1 MKRITED
8 GEIVDI
14 NCEDCVT
21 GIHPNWK
28 TPYNHNTNA
37 ESDRTGTLFTDESLT
52 DQSFKEEAD
61 INTIMERYGK
71 GAIPN
76 VVLPEH
82 FGDAFAIPTL
92 LEARTRIAENNATFY
107 NLPPKIR
114 EEFLNDPARWEERV
128 INDVATGNL
137 DDLERMGIDMTQVR
151 ERMKTHDDKVT
162 AERETQEEKQ
172 LAELQERLAK
182 RAAAPQGGSPA
193 PGAPAGGGG
202 TPVPPTTRK
211 D

>member
-21 GIHPNWK
+21 GIVPFFK
-28 TPYNHNTNA
+28 TPHNHNRNA
-37 ESDRTGTLFTDESLT
+37 ESARVATENNGKSLT
-52 DQSFKEEAD
+52 DQSFKDEAD
-61 INTIMERYGK
+61 INVIMERYGK
-71 GAIPN
+71 GATPN

-82 FGDAFAIPTL
+82 FGDAFQIPTL

-107 NLPPKIR
+107 LLPANIR
-114 EEFLNDPARWEERV
+114 EEFLNDPARWEQRIIE
-128 INDVATGNL
+128 DVNTGNL
-137 DDLERMGIDMTQVR
+137 DDLERMGIDMTEVR
-151 ERMKTHDDKVT
+151 QRMAEWDEAT
-162 AERETQEEKQ
+162 AKRQADQDEKQ
-172 LAELQERLAK
+172 LTELQEKLAK
-182 RAAAPQGGSPA
+182 RARAAQGGSPA
-193 PGAPAGGGG
+193 PGGNAGEGG